1 MTGWIDLP
9 PAASTGRGS
18 ASWGDGY
25 VVDAPYFEPVLTDL
39 SPAWLSFLSVL
50 HGQPPLDLAR
60 PLTWLDLG
68 AASGISACM
77 VAAANP
83 TVDVWGFDHNPGHVE
98 RGRGLAARAGLANCH
113 FEEASFA
120 TLAADRTIGPA
131 EADVI
136 VVSGVYSWVSA
147 ANQGHIREIIR
158 QRLRPGGLA
167 YVMYETAP
175 GWSSMVPLAEAL
187 RLLTDADG
195 RRPDQA
201 FHDAAAALQAL
212 AEAGSPYFPLGA
224 REQVQMDGW
233 PDADGFYA
241 AHEYLGHHFGPL
253 LFDDVVHA
261 MGEARCSYLGQ
272 VDATDH
278 LAAYWAP
285 PAVIDVVH
293 GAPDPVTRELY
304 RDLIGQRPLRRDLY
318 RRGLQIST
326 PLQHQTALADLQV
339 VGLGHPFRDDPV
351 NVVAGGITLDPAF
364 YQPLLGVLTT
374 QRLDIAT
381 ILEIHTDWTFLDA
394 AVALSLLVAAG
405 YAAPAATGRPSP
417 DAVAACDR
425 LTGVLIDENRLGAD
439 HATVLSPVAGS
450 AVEVDS
456 VGVLALGEL
465 WDGAAPDPGELAD
478 RVLDGLGHQGRLIR
492 HERELVAD
500 RDTARTVAAERTA
513 RLLGLLGPHQI
524 SHT

>member
-285 PAVIDVVH
+285 PAVADAVH

-304 RDLIGQRPLRRDLY
+304 RD
-318 RRGLQIST
+318 
-326 PLQHQTALADLQV
+326 
-339 VGLGHPFRDDPV
+339 
-351 NVVAGGITLDPAF
+351 
-364 YQPLLGVLTT
+364 
-374 QRLDIAT
+374 
-381 ILEIHTDWTFLDA
+381 
-394 AVALSLLVAAG
+394 
-405 YAAPAATGRPSP
+405 
-417 DAVAACDR
+417 
-425 LTGVLIDENRLGAD
+425 
-439 HATVLSPVAGS
+439 
-450 AVEVDS
+450 
-456 VGVLALGEL
+456 
-465 WDGAAPDPGELAD
+465 
-478 RVLDGLGHQGRLIR
+478 
-492 HERELVAD
+492 
-500 RDTARTVAAERTA
+500 
-513 RLLGLLGPHQI
+513 
-524 SHT
+524 